1 MFGKRPDFLIP
12 SSGPF
17 YFIVSL
23 NVKLIHWCASL
34 YSIAIKSGVALKTH
48 MTDRQGNLQELEW
61 WTCPRMLLSCRAKK
75 PWKPWQ
81 PMLSWGASYTEK
93 AGEGCIWEPN
103 LPQSAKTNSWNRNLM
118 TIQIRFW
125 AVIMASQGYLKEV
138 FINSEERFIYNY
150 SRHGLS
156 ICKCKQQDDIYHR

>member
-1 MFGKRPDFLIP
+1 MLVCSLVERVLSDASAPDWTSGRWQVHNEICAHVCSEKSPDFLIP

-81 PMLSWGASYTEK
+81 PMLS
-93 AGEGCIWEPN
+93 
-103 LPQSAKTNSWNRNLM
+103 
-118 TIQIRFW
+118 
-125 AVIMASQGYLKEV
+125 
-138 FINSEERFIYNY
+138 
-150 SRHGLS
+150 
-156 ICKCKQQDDIYHR
+156 